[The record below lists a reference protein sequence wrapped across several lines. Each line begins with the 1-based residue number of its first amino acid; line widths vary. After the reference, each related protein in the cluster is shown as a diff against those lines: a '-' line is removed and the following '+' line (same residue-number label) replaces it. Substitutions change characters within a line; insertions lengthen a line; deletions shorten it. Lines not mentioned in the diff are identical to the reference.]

1 MPARDRIPATVTSD
15 RPLNVDNRIFRFGA
29 FEVDLRSGE
38 VRKKGVR
45 IKVQGQPLKVLVLLL
60 ERSGEVIT
68 REELRQRLWPD
79 NTFVDFEHGLNSAL
93 TRLRQVLP
101 ILRRHPAI

>member
-79 NTFVDFEHGLNSAL
+79 NTFVDFEHGLL
-93 TRLRQVLP
+93 ECTK
-101 ILRRHPAI
+101 